1 LNLLCID
8 SACLDFPSVFD
19 GIWYDSQF
27 HEISTKGMITFSQ
40 TDKKVSTG
48 WSITVFGGTLT
59 EFTCVLSS
67 SGLLVFQ

>member
-1 LNLLCID
+1 M
-8 SACLDFPSVFD
+8 FD

-40 TDKKVSTG
+40 TDKKVLTG